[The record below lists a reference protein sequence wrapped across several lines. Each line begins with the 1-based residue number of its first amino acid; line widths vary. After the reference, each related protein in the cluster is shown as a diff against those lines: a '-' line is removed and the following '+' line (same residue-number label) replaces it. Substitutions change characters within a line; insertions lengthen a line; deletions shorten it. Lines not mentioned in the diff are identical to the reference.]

1 MTSEPTRAP
10 TDAANARSS
19 AGTGLVTSGLALVTV
34 GAMTANVL
42 SYLLHLLAGRQL
54 LPEGYGEF
62 ASLLTAQLVLAVPAL
77 ALQTVIA
84 RTVAR
89 GGGVDEARSLTYR
102 SAAVVAVLAAGA
114 VPLLAWLFDTALL
127 TAAAALVAAPL
138 LVLLAGE
145 QGLLQGGERFGALGG
160 VLAAAGVGKV
170 APAVAVLWL
179 GAGPAG
185 ALAASA
191 VGTALVVLGAR
202 TLGARALEFR
212 ARGSQVRG
220 SEVRG
225 SEAPGARESAVE
237 AGAAAGAAGSSDV
250 GAVLRA
256 SQVQLVLIALSSIDL
271 LIARAVL
278 TETDAGL
285 YAMGAVA
292 TKAAFWLPQAVGVV
306 LYPRMSRP
314 EQSLKAVRTTL
325 AVLLGIGAV
334 VVVGAALVGP
344 LVPVLVGEDY
354 RPITGLLWLFAL
366 EGAVLALLQGA
377 LIGAIARE
385 RTALAL
391 VAWVGLGVEAVML
404 TFAGSMTAMLV
415 SATVCVAVTT
425 AAMAALVLRSAG
437 ASGARPS
444 DSFSRAK
451 L

>member
-1 MTSEPTRAP
+1 MIPEPTSPPATAVSGR
-10 TDAANARSS
+10 RF
-19 AGTGLVTSGLALVTV
+19 VTSGLALVTV

-42 SYLLHLLAGRQL
+42 SYLLHLLAGRML

-84 RTVAR
+84 RSTAR
-89 GGGVDEARSLTYR
+89 GGGESDARALTYR
-102 SAAVVAVLAAGA
+102 AAAVVAVLAAA
-114 VPLLAWLFDTALL
+114 LTPLLSWLFTTSL
-127 TAAAALVAAPL
+127 TAAASALVAAPL

-145 QGLLQGGERFGALGG
+145 QGLLQGRERFGALGAI
-160 VLAAAGVGKV
+160 LAAAGLGKV
-170 APAVAVLWL
+170 LPAVAALAL
-179 GAGPAG
+179 GSGAAG
-185 ALAASA
+185 ALAAGA
-191 VGTALVVLGAR
+191 AGTAVVVLAAR
-202 TLGARALEFR
+202 FV
-212 ARGSQVRG
+212 GSRRV
-220 SEVRG
+220 
-225 SEAPGARESAVE
+225 
-237 AGAAAGAAGSSDV
+237 AAGALSAGASGSSDV
-250 GAVLRA
+250 AAVLRA

-325 AVLLGIGAV
+325 AVLLGVGAV
-334 VVVGAALVGP
+334 VVIGAALAGP
-344 LVPVLVGEDY
+344 LLPMLVGEDY

-385 RTALAL
+385 RTALAA
-391 VAWVGLGVEAVML
+391 VAWVGLGIEAVVLSL
-404 TFAGSMTAMLV
+404 TGSMLAMLV
-415 SATVCVAVTT
+415 GATICVAVTT
-425 AAMAALVLRSAG
+425 AAMAALVLRSVA
-437 ASGARPS
+437 AEPAR
-444 DSFSRAK
+444 
-451 L
+451 

>member
-1 MTSEPTRAP
+1 MTSEPPLPPAAVSGRRRAG
-10 TDAANARSS
+10 A
-19 AGTGLVTSGLALVTV
+19 GLVSSGLALVTV

-42 SYLLHLLAGRQL
+42 SYLLHLLAGRSL

-89 GGGVDEARSLTYR
+89 GGGGAEARALTYR
-102 SAAVVAVLAAGA
+102 SAGVVAVLAAAA
-114 VPLLAWLFDTALL
+114 VPLLAWLFDTGLL
-127 TAAAALVAAPL
+127 TAAAALIAAPL

-145 QGLLQGGERFGALGG
+145 QGLLQGRERFAALGG
-160 VLAAAGVGKV
+160 VLAAAGLGKV
-170 APAVAVLWL
+170 LPAVAVLWL

-191 VGTALVVLGAR
+191 AGTAVVVLGAR
-202 TLGARALEFR
+202 LLGSRVLGAGEGL
-212 ARGSQVRG
+212 
-220 SEVRG
+220 
-225 SEAPGARESAVE
+225 
-237 AGAAAGAAGSSDV
+237 AGSADV
-250 GAVLRA
+250 AAVLRA

-271 LIARAVL
+271 LMARAVL
-278 TETDAGL
+278 TETEAGL

-334 VVVGAALVGP
+334 VVVAAAVAAP
-344 LVPVLVGEDY
+344 LIPLLVGEDY

-385 RTALAL
+385 RTALAV
-391 VAWVGLGVEAVML
+391 VAWVGLGVEAVAL
-404 TFAGSMTAMLV
+404 SLAGSMVAMLV

-425 AAMAALVLRSAG
+425 AAMAALVLRSVAR
-437 ASGARPS
+437 SGV
-444 DSFSRAK
+444 
-451 L
+451 

>member
-1 MTSEPTRAP
+1 MTSEPTRTP
-10 TDAANARSS
+10 TDAADARSS

-42 SYLLHLLAGRQL
+42 SYLLHLLAGREL

-89 GGGVDEARSLTYR
+89 GGGIAEARSLTYR
-102 SAAVVAVLAAGA
+102 SAAVVAVLAVGA

-202 TLGARALEFR
+202 VLGH
-212 ARGSQVRG
+212 
-220 SEVRG
+220 
-225 SEAPGARESAVE
+225 RESVAE
-237 AGAAAGAAGSSDV
+237 AGAAGSSDV

-314 EQSLKAVRTTL
+314 EQSRDAVRTTL

-334 VVVGAALVGP
+334 VVAGAALAGP
-344 LVPVLVGEDY
+344 LVPALVGEDY

-391 VAWVGLGVEAVML
+391 VAWVGLGVEAVVL

-415 SATVCVAVTT
+415 AATVCVAVTT

-437 ASGARPS
+437 SSGARLA
-444 DSFSRAK
+444 DTFSRAK
-451 L
+451 M